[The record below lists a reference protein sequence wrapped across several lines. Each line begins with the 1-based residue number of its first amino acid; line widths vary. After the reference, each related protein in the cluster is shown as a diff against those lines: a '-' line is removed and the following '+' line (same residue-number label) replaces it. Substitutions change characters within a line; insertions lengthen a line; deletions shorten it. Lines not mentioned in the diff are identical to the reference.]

1 MRSRLRLALAFG
13 VYAIAACGSSASDK
27 AVIDA
32 GRTGNLG
39 EGVGNTGSV
48 PDATLQEGTGDGA
61 NGSGDGGIGAVDA
74 AGSASDGGVEG
85 VGSGD
90 AGPPVVC
97 PAATLDAGDSSNTLI
112 LDGGGRTYNLHIPPG
127 LDLSRPAP
135 LVFAFHGG
143 GQSAASFEGFAHVQP
158 KADSSGFILVEPEGT
173 IAIPGLSPGT
183 LDVWNAGNCCELAA
197 QINTNVDDVGFVR
210 AMIDTISQQVCIDP
224 KRIFATGFSNGG
236 MLSHRLACQLSDKI
250 AAIVAVS
257 GGIGNVDLDMT
268 PPETL
273 FQCNPGRKVPVLH
286 IHGTQDACYPYDG
299 GWGPLSVVTFE
310 SVSVTIQN
318 WLGLNGC
325 SQSPPST
332 VLAKGATTCQL
343 YPCPQTG
350 EVELCTIDGGG
361 HYWPGGGDWAG
372 SEVFCGSNQGAL
384 TSDISANDVFW
395 SWFMS
400 HPMP

>member
-1 MRSRLRLALAFG
+1 
-13 VYAIAACGSSASDK
+13 
-27 AVIDA
+27 
-32 GRTGNLG
+32 
-39 EGVGNTGSV
+39 
-48 PDATLQEGTGDGA
+48 
-61 NGSGDGGIGAVDA
+61 
-74 AGSASDGGVEG
+74 
-85 VGSGD
+85 
-90 AGPPVVC
+90 VVC
-97 PAATLDAGDSSNTLI
+97 PEVTLDAGDSTNTLVI
-112 LDGGGRTYNLHIPPG
+112 DGGSRTYNLHIPPG
-127 LDLSRPAP
+127 LDPSKPAP

-143 GQSAASFEGFAHVQP
+143 GKSAASFEAFAHIQP
-158 KADSSGFILVEPEGT
+158 KADASGFILVEPEGT

-210 AMIDTISQQVCIDP
+210 AMIDTITQQVCVDP

-250 AAIVAVS
+250 AAITAVS

-273 FQCNPGRKVPVLH
+273 FPCNPGRKVPVLH

-318 WLGLNGC
+318 WLALNGC
-325 SQSPPST
+325 SPNPPT
-332 VLAKGATTCQL
+332 PVLTKGSTTCQL
-343 YPCPQTG
+343 YPCPHEG
-350 EVELCTIDGGG
+350 DVELCTIDGGG
-361 HYWPGGGDWAG
+361 HYWPGGGDWTG

-384 TSDISANDVFW
+384 TADISANDVFW
-395 SWFMS
+395 SWFMA